1 VAVTGEIPGD
11 CYGSFP
17 TLVRAPNEQLQAARG
32 LANEAHLAALLIQLE
47 ALELRY
53 RLLLDAHQLWVKD
66 LQRFRLRT
74 AIPGYPRS

>member
-1 VAVTGEIPGD
+1 MAVTGEIPGD

-53 RLLLDAHQLWVKD
+53 RLLLDAHQLWVMD